1 MADRPAER
9 PASEAEERRRKLDE
23 LLAAGQS
30 PYRNRF
36 PAPEPVAPLLERFA
50 GFEPG
55 DRSEESFRAAGRIM
69 IKRGMGKAAF
79 MVLKDASGRIQ
90 LYGSIDSLGEE
101 GFAAFRRLDVGDL
114 VGVSG
119 PVFRT
124 RRGELS
130 IEITDFTPLAK
141 SLNPL
146 PEKWHGLTDVEIR
159 YRQRYL
165 DLIVNDEVHRAFYIR
180 GRILTALRGFMDARG
195 FLEVETPI
203 LQTIPGGATARSFE
217 THHNALDIDLYMRIA
232 LELHLKRLVV
242 GGFDKVYEVGRIF
255 RNEGISTKH
264 NPEFTMMESQQAY
277 ADYNDVME
285 MIEQLVAHIAREV
298 LGTLKVPWKGEEL
311 DLTPPWPRHTL
322 RELILE
328 HSGVD
333 FVEYPELEAL
343 QARVKEAGIE
353 VDPAWSWGKL
363 VDELLSNFVEPKL
376 IQPAFIIDYPL
387 QLSPLAR
394 PKDDDPTLV
403 ERFEGFIGGMEIAN
417 CFSELT
423 DPLDQRRRFEAQA
436 AQREAGDEEAGY
448 VDEDFLTALEYG
460 MPPSGGSGLGIDR
473 LTMILTDSPSIR
485 DAILFPL
492 LRPEKPNTY

>member
-1 MADRPAER
+1 MGER
-9 PASEAEERRRKLDE
+9 PMSEAGERRQKLDS
-23 LLAAGQS
+23 LLESGQS

-36 PAPEPVAPLLERFA
+36 PGPEPVAPLLERFD
-50 GFEPG
+50 GFESG
-55 DRSEESFRAAGRIM
+55 DSSDEEHRIAGRIL
-69 IKRGMGKAAF
+69 IKRGHGKATF
-79 MVLKDASGRIQ
+79 LVLKDATARIQ
-90 LYGSIDSLGEE
+90 LYGNVDILGEE
-101 GFAAFRRLDVGDL
+101 TYEEFRRLDIGDV
-114 VGVSG
+114 VGVAG

-130 IEITDFTPLAK
+130 IEVKSFTLLAK
-141 SLNPL
+141 ALHPL

-165 DLIVNDEVHRAFYIR
+165 DLIVNDEVNRAFYIR
-180 GRILTALRGFMDARG
+180 GKVLSSLRRFMDARG

-203 LQTIPGGATARSFE
+203 LQTIPGGATARSFD
-217 THHNALDIDLYMRIA
+217 THHNALDIGLYMRIA
-232 LELHLKRLVV
+232 LELHLKRLLV

-285 MIEQLVAHIAREV
+285 MIEQLVAHIAKEV
-298 LGTLKVPWKGEEL
+298 LGTLKLTWKGEEI
-311 DLTPPWPRHTL
+311 DLTPPWRRATL
-322 RELILE
+322 RDLIRE

-333 FVEYPELEAL
+333 FVEYPEREAL
-343 QARVKEAGIE
+343 LAKVQELGVE
-353 VDPAWSWGKL
+353 VDPAAGWGKL

-376 IQPAFIIDYPL
+376 IQPTFIVDYPL
-387 QLSPLAR
+387 ELSPLAR
-394 PKDDDPTLV
+394 PKDEDPALV
-403 ERFEGFIGGMEIAN
+403 ERFEGFIGGMEISN

-423 DPLDQRRRFEAQA
+423 DPLDQRRRFEEQA

-448 VDEDFLTALEYG
+448 VDDDFLTALEYG

-473 LTMILTDSPSIR
+473 LCMILTDSPSIR
-485 DAILFPL
+485 DVILFPL
-492 LRPEKPNTY
+492 LRPEK

>member
-1 MADRPAER
+1 MAER
-9 PASEAEERRRKLDE
+9 PADRPVSEAEERRQKLDA
-23 LLAAGQS
+23 LLASGQS

-36 PAPEPVAPLLERFA
+36 PDPEPVAPLLEKYDAFEA
-50 GFEPG
+50 G
-55 DRSEESFRAAGRIM
+55 DSSDEEHRIAGRIL
-69 IKRGMGKAAF
+69 IKRGHGKATF
-79 MVLKDASGRIQ
+79 LVLKDASGRIQ
-90 LYGSIDSLGEE
+90 LYGNIDVLGEE
-101 GFAAFRRLDVGDL
+101 TYEEFRRLDIGDV

-130 IEITDFTPLAK
+130 IEVRSFTLLAK
-141 SLNPL
+141 ALHPL

-165 DLIVNDEVHRAFYIR
+165 DLIVNEEVHRAFFVR
-180 GRILTALRGFMDARG
+180 GKVLSALRRFMDGRG

-217 THHNALDIDLYMRIA
+217 SHHNALDLKLYMRIA
-232 LELHLKRLVV
+232 LELHLKRLIV

-264 NPEFTMMESQQAY
+264 NPEFTMMESQEAY
-277 ADYNDVME
+277 ADYNDVMTMVE
-285 MIEQLVAHIAREV
+285 ELVAFIAADV
-298 LGTLKVPWKGEEL
+298 LGTTKVTWKGKDVEL
-311 DLTPPWPRHTL
+311 KPPWRRVTL
-322 RELILE
+322 RELIRE

-333 FVEYPELEAL
+333 FVEFPELGQMKAKLEEL
-343 QARVKEAGIE
+343 GLD
-353 VDPAWSWGKL
+353 VDPTWSWGKM

-376 IQPAFIIDYPL
+376 IQPTFIVDYPL
-387 QLSPLAR
+387 ELSPLAR
-394 PKDDDPTLV
+394 PKDEDPTLV

-423 DPLDQRRRFEAQA
+423 DPLDQRARFEEQA

-473 LTMILTDSPSIR
+473 LCMILSDSPSIR

-492 LRPEKPNTY
+492 LRPEK

>member
-1 MADRPAER
+1 MAER
-9 PASEAEERRRKLDE
+9 PMSEAEERRQKLDQ
-23 LLAAGQS
+23 LLESGQS

-36 PAPEPVAPLLERFA
+36 PDPEPVTPLLERYES
-50 GFEPG
+50 FENG
-55 DRSEESFRAAGRIM
+55 ESSEEGHRVAGRIL
-69 IKRGMGKAAF
+69 IKRGHGKATF
-79 MVLKDASGRIQ
+79 LVLKDTTGRVQ
-90 LYGSIDSLGEE
+90 LYGNIDILGEE
-101 GFAAFRRLDVGDL
+101 TYEEFRRLDIGDL
-114 VGVSG
+114 IGVTG

-130 IEITDFTPLAK
+130 VEVRSYTLLAK
-141 SLNPL
+141 SLHSL

-165 DLIVNDEVHRAFYIR
+165 DLIVNDDVHRAFYIR
-180 GRILTALRGFMDARG
+180 GKVLSSLRRFMDGRG

-203 LQTIPGGATARSFE
+203 LQTIPGGASARSFE
-217 THHNALDIDLYMRIA
+217 SHHNALDVKLYMRIA
-232 LELHLKRLVV
+232 LELHLKRLIV

-285 MIEQLVAHIAREV
+285 MMEQLVAHIAQDV
-298 LGTLKVPWKGEEL
+298 LGTLKVSWKGEEV
-311 DLTPPWPRHTL
+311 DLTPSWRRATL
-322 RELILE
+322 RDLIRE

-333 FVEYPELEAL
+333 FVDYPEREVLKAKVEEL
-343 QARVKEAGIE
+343 GVE
-353 VDPAWSWGKL
+353 VDPAASWGKL

-376 IQPAFIIDYPL
+376 IQPTFIIDYPL
-387 QLSPLAR
+387 ELSPLAR

-403 ERFEGFIGGMEIAN
+403 ERFEGFIGGMEISN

-423 DPLDQRRRFEAQA
+423 DPLDQRRRFEEQA
-436 AQREAGDEEAGY
+436 AHREAGDEEAGY
-448 VDEDFLTALEYG
+448 VDEDFLIALEYG

-473 LTMILTDSPSIR
+473 LCMILTDSPSIR

-492 LRPEKPNTY
+492 LRPEK

>member
-1 MADRPAER
+1 
-9 PASEAEERRRKLDE
+9 
-23 LLAAGQS
+23 
-30 PYRNRF
+30 
-36 PAPEPVAPLLERFA
+36 
-50 GFEPG
+50 
-55 DRSEESFRAAGRIM
+55 
-69 IKRGMGKAAF
+69 KATF
-79 MVLKDASGRIQ
+79 LVLKDTSGRVQ
-90 LYGSIDSLGEE
+90 LYGNIDILGEE
-101 GFAAFRRLDVGDL
+101 TYAEFQHLDIGDI

-130 IEITDFTPLAK
+130 IEVRSFILLAK
-141 SLNPL
+141 SLHSL

-180 GRILTALRGFMDARG
+180 GKVLSSLRRFMDGRG

-217 THHNALDIDLYMRIA
+217 SHHNALDLKLYMRIA

-277 ADYNDVME
+277 ADYRDVMD
-285 MIEQLVAHIAREV
+285 MVEQLVAHIAQDV
-298 LGTLKVPWKGEEL
+298 LGTLKVTWKGEEV
-311 DLTPPWPRHTL
+311 DLAPPWRRVTL
-322 RELILE
+322 RDLIRE

-333 FVEYPELEAL
+333 FVDYPEREAL
-343 QARVKEAGIE
+343 LAKVQELGVE
-353 VDPAWSWGKL
+353 VDPAASWGKL

-376 IQPAFIIDYPL
+376 IQPTFIVDYPL
-387 QLSPLAR
+387 ELSPLAR

-403 ERFEGFIGGMEIAN
+403 ERFEGFIGGMEISN

-423 DPLDQRRRFEAQA
+423 DPLDQRRRFEEQA
-436 AQREAGDEEAGY
+436 SQREAGDEEAGY

-460 MPPSGGSGLGIDR
+460 MPPSGGSGIGIDR
-473 LTMILTDSPSIR
+473 LCMILTDSPSIR

-492 LRPEKPNTY
+492 LRPEK

>member
-1 MADRPAER
+1 MAEGPM
-9 PASEAEERRRKLDE
+9 SEAGERRRKLDN
-23 LLAAGQS
+23 LLESGQS

-36 PAPEPVAPLLERFA
+36 PDPEPVAPLLERYEA
-50 GFEPG
+50 IENGQPSDDEH
-55 DRSEESFRAAGRIM
+55 RVAGRIL
-69 IKRGMGKAAF
+69 IKRGHGKATF
-79 MVLKDASGRIQ
+79 LVLKDASGRVQ
-90 LYGSIDSLGEE
+90 LYGNIDILGEE
-101 GFAAFRRLDVGDL
+101 TYADFQHLDIGD
-114 VGVSG
+114 VIGVTG

-130 IEITDFTPLAK
+130 VEARSFILLAK
-141 SLNPL
+141 ALHPL

-165 DLIVNDEVHRAFYIR
+165 DLIVNDEVHRSFYIR
-180 GRILTALRGFMDARG
+180 GKVLSSLRRFMDSRG

-232 LELHLKRLVV
+232 LELHLKRLIV

-277 ADYNDVME
+277 ADYKDVME
-285 MIEQLVAHIAREV
+285 MLETLVAHIAMEV
-298 LGTLKVPWKGEEL
+298 LGTLEVPWKGAEV
-311 DLTPPWPRHTL
+311 DLTPPWRRVTL
-322 RELILE
+322 RELIRE

-333 FVEYPELEAL
+333 FVDYPDRDTLKVKVEELG
-343 QARVKEAGIE
+343 VE
-353 VDPAWSWGKL
+353 VDPAASWGKL

-376 IQPAFIIDYPL
+376 IQPTFIVDYPL
-387 QLSPLAR
+387 ELSPLAR
-394 PKDDDPTLV
+394 PKDEDPTLV

-423 DPLDQRRRFEAQA
+423 DPLDQRRRFEEQA
-436 AQREAGDEEAGY
+436 NQREAGDEEAGY

-473 LTMILTDSPSIR
+473 LCMILTDSPSIR

-492 LRPEKPNTY
+492 LKPDK

>member
-1 MADRPAER
+1 MAER
-9 PASEAEERRRKLDE
+9 PMSEAEERRQKLDR
-23 LLAAGQS
+23 LIDSGQS

-36 PAPEPVAPLLERFA
+36 PNPEPVAPLLERYEQ
-50 GFEPG
+50 FESG
-55 DRSEESFRAAGRIM
+55 DSSDVEHRVAGRIL
-69 IKRGMGKAAF
+69 IKRGHGKATF
-79 MVLKDASGRIQ
+79 LVLKDATGRMQ
-90 LYGSIDSLGEE
+90 LYGNIDVLGQEAYEE
-101 GFAAFRRLDVGDL
+101 FRRLDIGDL
-114 VGVSG
+114 VGVTG

-130 IEITDFTPLAK
+130 VEVKSFMLLAK
-141 SLNPL
+141 ALHPL

-165 DLIVNDEVHRAFYIR
+165 DLIVNDEVHHAFFVR
-180 GRILTALRGFMDARG
+180 GKVLSSLRRFMDERG

-217 THHNALDIDLYMRIA
+217 SHHNALDLKLYMRIA
-232 LELHLKRLVV
+232 LELHLKRLIV

-285 MIEQLVAHIAREV
+285 MVEELVAFVAKDV
-298 LGTLKVPWKGEEL
+298 LGTVKVPWKGEEI
-311 DLTPPWPRHTL
+311 DLKPPWPRMTL
-322 RELILE
+322 RELIRE

-333 FVEYPELEAL
+333 FVEYSEREAL
-343 QARVKEAGIE
+343 LAKVQELGVE
-353 VDPAWSWGKL
+353 VDPAASWGKL

-376 IQPAFIIDYPL
+376 IQPTFIIDYPL
-387 QLSPLAR
+387 ELSPLAR
-394 PKDDDPTLV
+394 PKDEDPNLV

-423 DPLDQRRRFEAQA
+423 DPFDQRSRFEEQA

-473 LTMILTDSPSIR
+473 LCMILTDSPSIR

-492 LRPEKPNTY
+492 LRPEQ

>member
-1 MADRPAER
+1 MAER
-9 PASEAEERRRKLDE
+9 PMSEAEERRQKLDS
-23 LLAAGQS
+23 LLESGMS

-36 PAPEPVAPLLERFA
+36 PGPEPVAPLLERYA
-50 GFEPG
+50 DFESG
-55 DRSEESFRAAGRIM
+55 DASDDDHRVAGRIL
-69 IKRGMGKAAF
+69 IRRGHGKATF
-79 MVLKDASGRIQ
+79 LVLKDATARIQ
-90 LYGSIDSLGEE
+90 LYGNIDTLGEDTY
-101 GFAAFRRLDVGDL
+101 AKFRHLDIGDL
-114 VGVSG
+114 VGVTG

-130 IEITDFTPLAK
+130 IEVKSFILLAK
-141 SLNPL
+141 ALHPL
-146 PEKWHGLTDVEIR
+146 PEKFHGLTDVELR

-180 GRILTALRGFMDARG
+180 GRVLSALRRFMDERG

-217 THHNALDIDLYMRIA
+217 THHNALDLELYMRIA
-232 LELHLKRLVV
+232 LELHLKRLLV

-285 MIEQLVAHIAREV
+285 MIEQLVAYIAQDV
-298 LGTLKVPWKGEEL
+298 LGTLRVPWKGEEI
-311 DLTPPWPRHTL
+311 DLAPPWPRHTL
-322 RELILE
+322 RDLIRE

-333 FVEYPELEAL
+333 FEEYPEREAL
-343 QARVKEAGIE
+343 LSKVQELGVD
-353 VDPAWSWGKL
+353 VDPGATWGKL
-363 VDELLSNFVEPKL
+363 VDELLSNFVEPML
-376 IQPAFIIDYPL
+376 IQPTFIVDYPL
-387 QLSPLAR
+387 ELSPLAR
-394 PKDDDPTLV
+394 PKDEDPLLV
-403 ERFEGFIGGMEIAN
+403 ERFEGFIGGIESAN

-423 DPLDQRRRFEAQA
+423 DPLDQRARFEEQA

-448 VDEDFLTALEYG
+448 VDEDFLMALEYG

-473 LTMILTDSPSIR
+473 LCMILTDSPSIR

-492 LRPEKPNTY
+492 LRPEK

>member
-1 MADRPAER
+1 MADRPADR
-9 PASEAEERRRKLDE
+9 PVSEAEERRQKLE
-23 LLAAGQS
+23 QLLESGQS
-30 PYRNRF
+30 PYLNRF
-36 PAPEPVAPLLERFA
+36 PDPEPVTPLLEKYES
-50 GFEPG
+50 FENG
-55 DRSEESFRAAGRIM
+55 ESSEEEHRVAGRIL
-69 IKRGMGKAAF
+69 IKRGHGKATF
-79 MVLKDASGRIQ
+79 LVLKDTTGRIQ
-90 LYGSIDSLGEE
+90 LYGNIDILGEE
-101 GFAAFRRLDVGDL
+101 TYEEFRRLDIGDL
-114 VGVSG
+114 VGITG

-130 IEITDFTPLAK
+130 VEVRSFILLAK
-141 SLNPL
+141 ALHPL

-180 GRILTALRGFMDARG
+180 GKVLSSLRRFMDGRG

-217 THHNALDIDLYMRIA
+217 SHHNALDLKLYMRIA
-232 LELHLKRLVV
+232 LELHLKRLIV

-277 ADYNDVME
+277 ADYGDVME
-285 MIEQLVAHIAREV
+285 MVEQLVAHIAKDV
-298 LGTLKVPWKGEEL
+298 LGTLKVTWKGGDV
-311 DLTPPWPRHTL
+311 DLTPPWRRATL
-322 RELILE
+322 RDLIRE

-333 FVEYPELEAL
+333 FVDYPEREAL
-343 QARVKEAGIE
+343 LAKVQELGVE
-353 VDPAWSWGKL
+353 VDPAASWGKL

-376 IQPAFIIDYPL
+376 IQPTFIIDYPL
-387 QLSPLAR
+387 ELSPLAR

-403 ERFEGFIGGMEIAN
+403 ERFEGFIGGMEISN

-423 DPLDQRRRFEAQA
+423 DPLDQRRRFEEQA

-460 MPPSGGSGLGIDR
+460 MPPSGGSGIGIDR
-473 LTMILTDSPSIR
+473 LCMILTDSPSIR

-492 LRPEKPNTY
+492 LRPEK

>member
-1 MADRPAER
+1 MAER
-9 PASEAEERRRKLDE
+9 PMSEAGERRRKLDN
-23 LLAAGQS
+23 LLESGQS

-36 PAPEPVAPLLERFA
+36 PDPEPVAPLLERYEA
-50 GFEPG
+50 FENG
-55 DRSEESFRAAGRIM
+55 QSSDDEHRVAGRIL
-69 IKRGMGKAAF
+69 IKRGHGKATF
-79 MVLKDASGRIQ
+79 LVLKDASGRVQ
-90 LYGSIDSLGEE
+90 LYGNIDILGEE
-101 GFAAFRRLDVGDL
+101 TYADFQHLDIGD
-114 VGVSG
+114 VIGVTG

-130 IEITDFTPLAK
+130 VEVRSFILLAK
-141 SLNPL
+141 ALHSL

-165 DLIVNDEVHRAFYIR
+165 DLIVNDEVHRAFYVR
-180 GRILTALRGFMDARG
+180 GKVLSSLRRFMDGLG

-232 LELHLKRLVV
+232 LELHLKRLIV

-277 ADYNDVME
+277 ADYSDVME
-285 MIEQLVAHIAREV
+285 MVETLVAHIAMEV
-298 LGTLKVPWKGEEL
+298 LGTLKVPWKGEEI
-311 DLTPPWPRHTL
+311 DLTLPWRRVTL
-322 RELILE
+322 RELIRE

-333 FVEYPELEAL
+333 FVDYPDRDALKAKVEELG
-343 QARVKEAGIE
+343 VE
-353 VDPAWSWGKL
+353 VDPAASWGKL

-376 IQPAFIIDYPL
+376 IQPTFIVDYPL
-387 QLSPLAR
+387 ELSPLAR
-394 PKDDDPTLV
+394 PKDEDPNLV
-403 ERFEGFIGGMEIAN
+403 ERFEGFLGGMEIAN

-423 DPLDQRRRFEAQA
+423 DPLDQRRRFEEQA
-436 AQREAGDEEAGY
+436 SQREAGDEEAGY

-473 LTMILTDSPSIR
+473 LCMILTDSPSIR

-492 LRPEKPNTY
+492 LKPDK

>member
-1 MADRPAER
+1 M
-9 PASEAEERRRKLDE
+9 SEAEERRQKLDQ
-23 LLAAGQS
+23 LLESGNS
-30 PYRNRF
+30 PYLNRF
-36 PAPEPVAPLLERFA
+36 PDPEPVAPLLDKYESL
-50 GFEPG
+50 ENG
-55 DRSEESFRAAGRIM
+55 DSSKEEHRVAGRIL
-69 IKRGMGKAAF
+69 IKRGHGKATF
-79 MVLKDASGRIQ
+79 LVLKETSGRIQ
-90 LYGSIDSLGEE
+90 LYGNFDILGEE
-101 GFAAFRRLDVGDL
+101 VYAEFQRLDIGDV
-114 VGVSG
+114 VGVTG

-124 RRGELS
+124 RRGEIS
-130 IEITDFTPLAK
+130 IEVRSFILLAK
-141 SLNPL
+141 SLHAL

-165 DLIVNDEVHRAFYIR
+165 DLIVNDDVHRAFYIR
-180 GRILTALRGFMDARG
+180 GKVLSSLRRFMDGRG

-217 THHNALDIDLYMRIA
+217 SHHNALDLKLYMRIA
-232 LELHLKRLVV
+232 LELHLKRLLV

-277 ADYNDVME
+277 ANYSDVMD
-285 MIEQLVAHIAREV
+285 MVEQLVAHIAQDV
-298 LGTLKVPWKGEEL
+298 LGTLKVTWKGEDV
-311 DLTPPWPRHTL
+311 DLTPPWRRATL
-322 RELILE
+322 RDLIRE

-333 FVEYPELEAL
+333 FVDYPEREAL
-343 QARVKEAGIE
+343 LAKVQELG
-353 VDPAWSWGKL
+353 VDVEPAASWGKL

-376 IQPAFIIDYPL
+376 IQPTFIVDYPL
-387 QLSPLAR
+387 ELSPLAR
-394 PKDDDPTLV
+394 PKDEDPTLV
-403 ERFEGFIGGMEIAN
+403 ERFEGFIGGMEISN

-423 DPLDQRRRFEAQA
+423 DPLDQRRRFEEQA

-473 LTMILTDSPSIR
+473 LCMILTDSPSIR

-492 LRPEKPNTY
+492 LRPEN

>member
-1 MADRPAER
+1 MADRPM
-9 PASEAEERRRKLDE
+9 SEAEERRRKLDS
-23 LLAAGQS
+23 LLKSGES
-30 PYRNRF
+30 PYLNRF
-36 PAPEPVAPLLERFA
+36 PDPEAVTLLLDKYEP
-50 GFEPG
+50 FENG
-55 DRSEESFRAAGRIM
+55 QSSEDEHRVAGRIL
-69 IKRGMGKAAF
+69 IKRGHGKATF
-79 MVLKDASGRIQ
+79 LVLKDASGRIQ
-90 LYGSIDSLGEE
+90 LYGNIDILGEKTYGE
-101 GFAAFRRLDVGDL
+101 FQHLDIGD
-114 VGVSG
+114 VIGVTG

-130 IEITDFTPLAK
+130 VEVRSFTLLAK
-141 SLNPL
+141 SLHPL

-165 DLIVNDEVHRAFYIR
+165 DLIVNDDVHRAFYIR
-180 GRILTALRGFMDARG
+180 GKVLSSLRRFMDDRG

-232 LELHLKRLVV
+232 LELHLKRLIV

-277 ADYNDVME
+277 ADYNDVMDMME
-285 MIEQLVAHIAREV
+285 TLVAHIAEEV
-298 LGTLKVPWKGEEL
+298 LGTLKVPWKGEEV
-311 DLTPPWPRHTL
+311 DLTPPWRRVTL
-322 RELILE
+322 RELIRE

-333 FVEYPELEAL
+333 FVDYPERDAFLAKVQEL
-343 QARVKEAGIE
+343 GVE
-353 VDPAWSWGKL
+353 VDPASSWGKL
-363 VDELLSNFVEPKL
+363 VDELLTNFVEPKL
-376 IQPAFIIDYPL
+376 IQPTFIVDYPL
-387 QLSPLAR
+387 ELSPLAR
-394 PKDDDPTLV
+394 PKDEDPTLV

-423 DPLDQRRRFEAQA
+423 DPLDQRRRFEEQA

-473 LTMILTDSPSIR
+473 LCMILIDSPSIR

-492 LRPEKPNTY
+492 LKPEK

>member
-1 MADRPAER
+1 MAER
-9 PASEAEERRRKLDE
+9 PMSEADERRQKLDS
-23 LLAAGQS
+23 LLESGRS

-36 PAPEPVAPLLERFA
+36 PQPEQVAPLLERYA
-50 GFEPG
+50 GFESG
-55 DRSEESFRAAGRIM
+55 DASDGDHRIAGRVM
-69 IKRGMGKAAF
+69 IKRGHGKATF
-79 MVLKDASGRIQ
+79 LVLKDPTARIQ
-90 LYGSIDSLGEE
+90 LYGNIDVLGE
-101 GFAAFRRLDVGDL
+101 AAYEEFRHLDIGDV
-114 VGVSG
+114 VGVTG

-130 IEITDFTPLAK
+130 IEVKAFVLLAK
-141 SLNPL
+141 APHPL

-180 GRILTALRGFMDARG
+180 GRVLSALRRFMDDRG

-203 LQTIPGGATARSFE
+203 LQTIPGGAAARSFE
-217 THHNALDIDLYMRIA
+217 THHNALDIDLFMRIA
-232 LELHLKRLVV
+232 LELHLKRLLV
-242 GGFDKVYEVGRIF
+242 GGFDKVYEIGRIF

-285 MIEQLVAHIAREV
+285 MIEQLVAYIAQEV
-298 LGTLKVPWKGEEL
+298 LGTLKIEWKGVEI
-311 DLTPPWPRHTL
+311 DLTPPWRRATL
-322 RELILE
+322 RDLIRE

-333 FVEYPELEAL
+333 FEEYPEREAL
-343 QARVKEAGIE
+343 LAKVQELGVV
-353 VDPAWSWGKL
+353 VDPFSVWGKL
-363 VDELLSNFVEPKL
+363 VDELLTNFVEPKL
-376 IQPAFIIDYPL
+376 IQPTFIVDYPL
-387 QLSPLAR
+387 ELSPLAR
-394 PKDDDPTLV
+394 PKDEDPLLV

-423 DPLDQRRRFEAQA
+423 DPLDQRVRFEEQA

-448 VDEDFLTALEYG
+448 VEEDFLTALEYG

-473 LTMILTDSPSIR
+473 LCMILTDSPSIR
-485 DAILFPL
+485 DVILFPL
-492 LRPEKPNTY
+492 LRPEK

>member
-1 MADRPAER
+1 MAEGPM
-9 PASEAEERRRKLDE
+9 SEAEERRRKLDS
-23 LLAAGQS
+23 LLESGRS

-36 PAPEPVAPLLERFA
+36 PDPEPVAPLLARY
-50 GFEPG
+50 
-55 DRSEESFRAAGRIM
+55 ESIESGQSSDDEHRVAGRVL
-69 IKRGMGKAAF
+69 IKRGHGKATF
-79 MVLKDASGRIQ
+79 LVLKDASGRMQ
-90 LYGSIDSLGEE
+90 LYGNIDILGEE
-101 GFAAFRRLDVGDL
+101 TYEDFRRLDLGD
-114 VGVSG
+114 VIGVTG

-130 IEITDFTPLAK
+130 IEVKSITLLAK
-141 SLNPL
+141 ALHPL

-165 DLIVNDEVHRAFYIR
+165 DLIVNDDVHRAFYIR
-180 GRILTALRGFMDARG
+180 GKVLSSLRRFMDGRG

-285 MIEQLVAHIAREV
+285 MVEELVAYVAQDV
-298 LGTLKVPWKGEEL
+298 LGTLKVPWKGKEV
-311 DLTPPWPRHTL
+311 DLTPPWRRVTL
-322 RELILE
+322 RELIRE

-333 FVEYPELEAL
+333 FVDYPERDAL
-343 QARVKEAGIE
+343 LTKVQELGVE
-353 VDPAWSWGKL
+353 VDPAATWGKL

-376 IQPAFIIDYPL
+376 IQPTFIVDYPL
-387 QLSPLAR
+387 ELSPLAR
-394 PKDDDPTLV
+394 LKDEDPTLV
-403 ERFEGFIGGMEIAN
+403 ERFEGFIGGMEVAN

-423 DPLDQRRRFEAQA
+423 DPLDQRRRFEEQA

-473 LTMILTDSPSIR
+473 LIMILTGSLSIR

-492 LRPEKPNTY
+492 LRPEK

>member
-1 MADRPAER
+1 MAER
-9 PASEAEERRRKLDE
+9 PMSEAEERRQKLDRLIE
-23 LLAAGQS
+23 SGQS

-36 PAPEPVAPLLERFA
+36 PNPEPVAPLLERYA
-50 GFEPG
+50 EFESGQSG
-55 DRSEESFRAAGRIM
+55 DEEHRVAGRIL
-69 IKRGMGKAAF
+69 IKRGHGKATF
-79 MVLKDASGRIQ
+79 LVLKDASGRIQ
-90 LYGSIDSLGEE
+90 LYGNVDILGE
-101 GFAAFRRLDVGDL
+101 AAYGEFQHLDIGDI
-114 VGVSG
+114 VGVTG

-130 IEITDFTPLAK
+130 IEVKSFVLLAK
-141 SLNPL
+141 GLHPL

-165 DLIVNDEVHRAFYIR
+165 DLIVNDEVHHAFYVR
-180 GRILTALRGFMDARG
+180 GRVMSALRRFMDERG

-217 THHNALDIDLYMRIA
+217 SHHNALDLKLYMRIA
-232 LELHLKRLVV
+232 LELHLKRLIV

-285 MIEQLVAHIAREV
+285 MVEELVAFVAQEV
-298 LGTLKVPWKGEEL
+298 LGTLKVPWKGEEV
-311 DLTPPWPRHTL
+311 DLTPPWPRLTL
-322 RELILE
+322 RELIRE

-333 FVEYPELEAL
+333 FVDYPERKAL
-343 QARVKEAGIE
+343 LVKVQELGVD
-353 VDPAWSWGKL
+353 VDPAAAWGKL

-376 IQPAFIIDYPL
+376 IQPTFIVDYPL
-387 QLSPLAR
+387 ELSPLAR

-423 DPLDQRRRFEAQA
+423 DPGDQRQRFEEQA

-473 LTMILTDSPSIR
+473 LCMILTDSPSIR

-492 LRPEKPNTY
+492 LRPEK

>member
-1 MADRPAER
+1 
-9 PASEAEERRRKLDE
+9 
-23 LLAAGQS
+23 
-30 PYRNRF
+30 
-36 PAPEPVAPLLERFA
+36 VT
-50 GFEPG
+50 
-55 DRSEESFRAAGRIM
+55 
-69 IKRGMGKAAF
+69 
-79 MVLKDASGRIQ
+79 
-90 LYGSIDSLGEE
+90 
-101 GFAAFRRLDVGDL
+101 
-114 VGVSG
+114 G

-130 IEITDFTPLAK
+130 IEVRSFILLAK
-141 SLNPL
+141 SLHAL

-165 DLIVNDEVHRAFYIR
+165 DLIVNDDVHRAFFIR
-180 GRILTALRGFMDARG
+180 GKVLSSLRRFMDGRG

-217 THHNALDIDLYMRIA
+217 SHHNALDLKLYMRIA
-232 LELHLKRLVV
+232 LELHLKRLIV

-255 RNEGISTKH
+255 RNEGISTRH

-277 ADYNDVME
+277 ANYNDVMD
-285 MIEQLVAHIAREV
+285 MVEQLVAHIAQDV
-298 LGTLKVPWKGEEL
+298 LGTQKVTWKGEDV
-311 DLTPPWPRHTL
+311 DLTPPWHRATL
-322 RELILE
+322 RDLIRE

-333 FVEYPELEAL
+333 FVDYPERDDLLAKVQEL
-343 QARVKEAGIE
+343 GVD
-353 VDPAWSWGKL
+353 VDPAASWGKL

-376 IQPAFIIDYPL
+376 IQPTFIVDYPL
-387 QLSPLAR
+387 ELSPLAR
-394 PKDDDPTLV
+394 PKDEDPTLV
-403 ERFEGFIGGMEIAN
+403 ERFEGFIGGMEISN

-423 DPLDQRRRFEAQA
+423 DPLDQRRRFEEQA

-473 LTMILTDSPSIR
+473 LCMILTDSPSIR

-492 LRPEKPNTY
+492 LRPEN

>member
-1 MADRPAER
+1 MAER
-9 PASEAEERRRKLDE
+9 PTSEAEERRQKLE
-23 LLAAGQS
+23 QLIESGQS
-30 PYRNRF
+30 PYLNRF
-36 PAPEPVAPLLERFA
+36 PDPEPVAPLLEKYES
-50 GFEPG
+50 FENG
-55 DRSEESFRAAGRIM
+55 ESSEEEHRVAGRIL
-69 IKRGMGKAAF
+69 IKRGHGKATF
-79 MVLKDASGRIQ
+79 LVLKDTTGRVQ
-90 LYGSIDSLGEE
+90 LYGNIDILGEE
-101 GFAAFRRLDVGDL
+101 DYADFQRLDIGDV
-114 VGVSG
+114 VGVTG

-130 IEITDFTPLAK
+130 IEVRSFILLAK
-141 SLNPL
+141 SLHAL

-180 GRILTALRGFMDARG
+180 GKVLSSLRRFMDGRG

-217 THHNALDIDLYMRIA
+217 SHHNALDLKLYMRIA

-277 ADYNDVME
+277 ADYGDVMD
-285 MIEQLVAHIAREV
+285 MVEQLVAHIAEDV
-298 LGTLKVPWKGEEL
+298 LGTLKVSWKGEEV
-311 DLTPPWPRHTL
+311 DLKPPWRRATL
-322 RELILE
+322 RDLIRE

-333 FVEYPELEAL
+333 FVDYPEREAL
-343 QARVKEAGIE
+343 LAKVQELGVE
-353 VDPAWSWGKL
+353 VDPAASWGKL

-376 IQPAFIIDYPL
+376 IQPTFIVDYPL
-387 QLSPLAR
+387 ELSPLAR
-394 PKDDDPTLV
+394 PKDEDPTLV
-403 ERFEGFIGGMEIAN
+403 ERFEGFIGGMEISN

-423 DPLDQRRRFEAQA
+423 DPLDQRRRFEEQA
-436 AQREAGDEEAGY
+436 AQREDGDEEAGY

-460 MPPSGGSGLGIDR
+460 MPPSGGSGIGIDR
-473 LTMILTDSPSIR
+473 LCMILTDSPSIR

-492 LRPEKPNTY
+492 LRPEK

>member
-1 MADRPAER
+1 MAER
-9 PASEAEERRRKLDE
+9 PMSEAGERRRKLDN
-23 LLAAGQS
+23 LLESGQS

-36 PAPEPVAPLLERFA
+36 PDPEPVAPLLERYEA
-50 GFEPG
+50 FENG
-55 DRSEESFRAAGRIM
+55 QSSDDEHRVAGRIL
-69 IKRGMGKAAF
+69 IKRGHGKATF
-79 MVLKDASGRIQ
+79 LVLKDASGRVQ
-90 LYGSIDSLGEE
+90 LYGNIDILGEE
-101 GFAAFRRLDVGDL
+101 TYADFQHLDIGD
-114 VGVSG
+114 VIGVTG

-130 IEITDFTPLAK
+130 VEVRSFILLAK
-141 SLNPL
+141 ALHSL

-165 DLIVNDEVHRAFYIR
+165 DLIVNDEVHRAFYVR
-180 GRILTALRGFMDARG
+180 GKVLSSLRRFMDGLG

-232 LELHLKRLVV
+232 LELHLKRLIV

-277 ADYNDVME
+277 ADYSDVME
-285 MIEQLVAHIAREV
+285 MVETLVAHIAMEV
-298 LGTLKVPWKGEEL
+298 LGTLKVPWKGEEI
-311 DLTPPWPRHTL
+311 DLTLPWRRVTL
-322 RELILE
+322 RELIRE

-333 FVEYPELEAL
+333 FVDYPDRDALKAKVEELG
-343 QARVKEAGIE
+343 VE
-353 VDPAWSWGKL
+353 VDPAASWGKL

-376 IQPAFIIDYPL
+376 IQPTFIVDYPL
-387 QLSPLAR
+387 ELSPLAR
-394 PKDDDPTLV
+394 PKDEDPTLV
-403 ERFEGFIGGMEIAN
+403 ERFEGFLGGMEIAN

-423 DPLDQRRRFEAQA
+423 DPLDQRRRFEEQA
-436 AQREAGDEEAGY
+436 SQREAGDEEAGY

-473 LTMILTDSPSIR
+473 LCMILTDSPSIR

-492 LRPEKPNTY
+492 LKPDK

>member
-1 MADRPAER
+1 MAER
-9 PASEAEERRRKLDE
+9 PMSEAGERRRKLDN
-23 LLAAGQS
+23 LLESGQS

-36 PAPEPVAPLLERFA
+36 PDPEPVALLLERYEA
-50 GFEPG
+50 FENG
-55 DRSEESFRAAGRIM
+55 QSSDDEHRVAGRIL
-69 IKRGMGKAAF
+69 IKRGHGKATF
-79 MVLKDASGRIQ
+79 LVLKDASGRVQ
-90 LYGSIDSLGEE
+90 LYGNIDILGEE
-101 GFAAFRRLDVGDL
+101 TYTDFQHLDIGD
-114 VGVSG
+114 VIGVTG

-130 IEITDFTPLAK
+130 VEVRSFTLLAK
-141 SLNPL
+141 ALHSL

-165 DLIVNDEVHRAFYIR
+165 DLIVNDEVHRSFYIR
-180 GRILTALRGFMDARG
+180 GKVLSSLRRFMDGHG

-232 LELHLKRLVV
+232 LELHLKRLIV

-255 RNEGISTKH
+255 RNEGISTRH

-277 ADYNDVME
+277 ADYQDVME
-285 MIEQLVAHIAREV
+285 MVETLVAHIAMEV
-298 LGTLKVPWKGEEL
+298 LGTLKVPWKGEEI
-311 DLTPPWPRHTL
+311 DLTPPWRRVTL
-322 RELILE
+322 RELIRE

-333 FVEYPELEAL
+333 FVDFPERDAL
-343 QARVKEAGIE
+343 RAKVEELGVE
-353 VDPAWSWGKL
+353 VDPAASWGKL
-363 VDELLSNFVEPKL
+363 VDELLSNFVETKL
-376 IQPAFIIDYPL
+376 IQPTFIVDYPL
-387 QLSPLAR
+387 ELSPLAR
-394 PKDDDPTLV
+394 PKDEDPTLV
-403 ERFEGFIGGMEIAN
+403 ERFESFIGGMEIAN

-423 DPLDQRRRFEAQA
+423 DPLDQRRRFEEQA

-473 LTMILTDSPSIR
+473 LCMILTDSPSIR
-485 DAILFPL
+485 DAIFFPL
-492 LRPEKPNTY
+492 LRPEK

>member
-9 PASEAEERRRKLDE
+9 PASEAEERRQKLDQLIE
-23 LLAAGQS
+23 SGQS
-30 PYRNRF
+30 PYLNRF
-36 PAPEPVAPLLERFA
+36 PDPEPVTPLLERYES
-50 GFEPG
+50 FENG
-55 DRSEESFRAAGRIM
+55 ESSEEEHRVAGRIL
-69 IKRGMGKAAF
+69 IKRGHGKATF
-79 MVLKDASGRIQ
+79 LVLKDTTGRVQ
-90 LYGSIDSLGEE
+90 LYGNIDILGEE
-101 GFAAFRRLDVGDL
+101 DYTDFQRLDIGDV
-114 VGVSG
+114 VGVTG

-130 IEITDFTPLAK
+130 IEVRSFILLAK
-141 SLNPL
+141 SLHAL

-180 GRILTALRGFMDARG
+180 GKVLSSLRRFMDGRG

-217 THHNALDIDLYMRIA
+217 SHHNALDLKLYMRIA

-277 ADYNDVME
+277 ADYNDVMD
-285 MIEQLVAHIAREV
+285 MVEQLVAHIAEDV
-298 LGTLKVPWKGEEL
+298 LGTLKVTWKGEEV
-311 DLTPPWPRHTL
+311 DLKPPWRRATL
-322 RELILE
+322 RDLIRE

-333 FVEYPELEAL
+333 FVDYPEREAL
-343 QARVKEAGIE
+343 LAKVQELGVE
-353 VDPAWSWGKL
+353 VDPAASWGKL

-376 IQPAFIIDYPL
+376 IQPTFIIDYPL
-387 QLSPLAR
+387 ELSPLAR
-394 PKDDDPTLV
+394 PKDEDPTLV
-403 ERFEGFIGGMEIAN
+403 ERFEGFIGGMEISN

-423 DPLDQRRRFEAQA
+423 DPLDQRRRFEEQA

-460 MPPSGGSGLGIDR
+460 MPPSGGSGIGIDR
-473 LTMILTDSPSIR
+473 LCMILTDSPSIR

-492 LRPEKPNTY
+492 LRPEK

>member
-1 MADRPAER
+1 MAEGPT
-9 PASEAEERRRKLDE
+9 SEANERRRKLDALIE
-23 LLAAGQS
+23 AGAS
-30 PYRNRF
+30 PYFNRF
-36 PAPEPVAPLLERFA
+36 LPPQPVAPLLKRFA
-50 GFEPG
+50 AFEPG
-55 DRSEESFRAAGRIM
+55 DRSDESFRVAGRIM
-69 IKRGMGKAAF
+69 IKREMGKASF
-79 MVLKDASGRIQ
+79 LVLKDASGRIQ
-90 LYGSIDSLGEE
+90 LYGNVNVLGDE
-101 GFAAFRRLDVGDL
+101 GYADFRRLDAGD
-114 VGVSG
+114 VIGAAG

-124 RRGELS
+124 RRGELT
-130 IEITDFTPLAK
+130 IEVESFTPLAK
-141 SLNPL
+141 SLHPL

-180 GRILTALRGFMDARG
+180 GRILSSIRRFMDERG

-217 THHNALDIDLYMRIA
+217 THHNALDLDLYMRIA
-232 LELHLKRLVV
+232 LELHLKRLIV
-242 GGFDKVYEVGRIF
+242 GGFDKVYEIGRIF

-285 MIEQLVAHIAREV
+285 MIEQLVAHVAGEV

-311 DLTPPWPRHTL
+311 DLTPPWPRLTL
-322 RELILE
+322 RDVIRE
-328 HSGVD
+328 HSGID
-333 FVEYPELEAL
+333 FVEYPVLEAL
-343 QARVKEAGIE
+343 RARVRQAGIE
-353 VDPAWSWGKL
+353 ADPAWSWGKL

-376 IQPAFIIDYPL
+376 VQPAFVVDYPL
-387 QLSPLAR
+387 ELSPLAR
-394 PKDDDPTLV
+394 PKDGDPTLV
-403 ERFEGFIGGMEIAN
+403 ERFEGFIGGIEIAN

-436 AQREAGDEEAGY
+436 AQRRAGDEEAGF

-473 LTMILTDSPSIR
+473 LCMILTDSPSIR

-492 LRPEKPNTY
+492 LRPEK